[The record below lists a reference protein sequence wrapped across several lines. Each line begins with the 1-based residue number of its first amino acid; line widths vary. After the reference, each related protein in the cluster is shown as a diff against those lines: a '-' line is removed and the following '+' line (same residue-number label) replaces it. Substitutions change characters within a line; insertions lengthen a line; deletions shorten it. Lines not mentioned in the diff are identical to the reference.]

1 MNPMIIVGIVGVVV
15 VLLLILFFSS
25 YIKAK
30 PNEAIMISGMGK
42 QKFLIGG
49 AGFKIPFLQR
59 ADKLNLETFQVD
71 VKSSDAIPTNE
82 FININVDAVAN
93 LKVSSEPEKMKR
105 AFECLLSMNRNEIMT
120 QVTQILQGNIREI
133 IGTVELKNLVQDR
146 QTVAEK
152 IKENVVPDM
161 AKLGIDLVSFNIQTF
176 TDNDHVI
183 ENLGIDNIAK
193 ISKDAAIARAKADRE
208 VAVARAAENEASNRA
223 RVESENKI
231 IEQNTEYELKVAAL
245 KIKTD
250 TAKAD
255 ADAAYSIQ
263 EQKRQEEVN
272 IATVNAVI
280 SQKEREVELGNKQ
293 VELEEKKLTATI
305 NKKAEAEK
313 YAKEK
318 AAEAELFER
327 QKKAEAEKYELE
339 REAEMQKIKA
349 EADKVTKQKAAEAL
363 KIQAEAEAAAR
374 VARAEAEKAAAL
386 AEAEGIEAK
395 GKAEAEAILA
405 KADAM
410 KQYGDAA
417 TLQLVLDSGVLPEV
431 VRAYSAPMA
440 EALGKV
446 GSITMY
452 GEGNQARLVE
462 EIGTNGS
469 QIVEGL
475 QKTLGIDVKSVLAG
489 FLGGKILSDKE
500 KKDNE

>member
-1 MNPMIIVGIVGVVV
+1 METGIILAIVGGAVA
-15 VLLLILFFSS
+15 LLLILFFSS
-25 YIKAK
+25 YIKAR

-71 VKSSDAIPTNE
+71 VKSSDSIPTNE

-105 AFECLLSMNRNEIMT
+105 AFECLLSMSRNELMA

-183 ENLGIDNIAK
+183 ENLGIDNITK
-193 ISKDAAIARAKADRE
+193 ISKEAQIAKAKAERE
-208 VAVARAAENEASNRA
+208 VAVANAAEDEAANKA
-223 RVESENKI
+223 RVDAQNKI
-231 IEQNTEYELKVAAL
+231 IEQNTELDLKRAAL

-255 ADAAYSIQ
+255 ADAAYSLQ

-280 SQKEREVELGNKQ
+280 SQREREVELGNKQ
-293 VELEEKKLTATI
+293 VELEEKKLAASI

-313 YAKEK
+313 FAKEK

-349 EADKVTKQKAAEAL
+349 EADKITKQKAAEAL
-363 KIQAEAEAAAR
+363 KIEAEAEAAAR
-374 VARAEAEKAAAL
+374 VAKAEAEKAAAL

-417 TLQLVLDSGVLPEV
+417 TLQLILESGVLPEIV
-431 VRAYSAPMA
+431 KAYSAPMA
-440 EALGKV
+440 EAMGQI

-452 GEGNQARLVE
+452 GEGNQAKLVE
-462 EIGTNGS
+462 EISKNGT
-469 QIVEGL
+469 QVVEGL

-489 FLGGKILSDKE
+489 FLGGKLLNG
-500 KKDNE
+500 KKDNKE